1 MKILVMNGPN
11 LNMLGKRPSEYYGSR
26 FYTDLGEVL
35 RSWGLE
41 KGVEVEIFQSNF
53 EGELIDRLQKENFDG
68 LVINPGALTHYSVA
82 LRDALEILKVPKVEV
97 HISNIYAREEL
108 RAKSVTASVCDGVIS
123 GLGFDS
129 YLLGLE
135 YVWKKIRRE

>member
-1 MKILVMNGPN
+1 VKILVMNGPN

-26 FYTDLGEVL
+26 SYTNLEEVL
-35 RSWGLE
+35 KNWGLE
-41 KGVEVEIFQSNF
+41 KGVEVEVFQSNS
-53 EGELIDRLQKENFDG
+53 EGELIDRLQKEDFHG
-68 LVINPGALTHYSVA
+68 LVINPGALAHYSVA

-97 HISNIYAREEL
+97 HISNVYAREEF
-108 RAKSVTASVCDGVIS
+108 RAKSVTAPVCDGVIS

-135 YVWKKIRRE
+135 YVWKKIR